1 MTFVEPT
8 TKPRSCSAREHER
21 GEREVQMAQTR
32 RGRAQDR
39 KRVAGGQEHEFRY
52 ETRKTDKTKVS
63 MGTPWRSIGSTTS
76 VIERPA

>member
-1 MTFVEPT
+1 MHRQSG
-8 TKPRSCSAREHER
+8 PRAH
-21 GEREVQMAQTR
+21 
-32 RGRAQDR
+32 DR
-39 KRVAGGQEHEFRY
+39 KRVAGGQDHEFRY